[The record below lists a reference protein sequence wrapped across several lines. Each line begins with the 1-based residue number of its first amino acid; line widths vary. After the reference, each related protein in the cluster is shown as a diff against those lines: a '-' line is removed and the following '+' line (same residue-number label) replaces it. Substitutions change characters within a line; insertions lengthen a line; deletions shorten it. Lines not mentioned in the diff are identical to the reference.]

1 MTISVNG
8 IEISATAVAEESERH
23 DYAPDPR
30 KAAIEALVLREVL
43 LQAARS
49 KLGGDALGA
58 LQANNKSAPH
68 DAEDFVEDAL
78 IERLI
83 EQEVAKPQLSDDEC
97 ATYYQNNPAQFRSG
111 EMVEASHI
119 LFEAAAGQV
128 SEELRQKAAAI
139 LQQAVQHPEEFA
151 ELARA
156 HSKCTSASLGGN
168 LGQLTRGET
177 VPEFEQV
184 IFNLGQG
191 KVAPELVET
200 RFGLHIVMVAHR
212 AESQVFPF
220 EMVREELAAHLLEQ
234 KGKRALRLYLK
245 GLFAQADIKGV
256 ELALS

>member
-8 IEISATAVAEESERH
+8 VEISAAAIEDECGRQTHADE
-23 DYAPDPR
+23 PR

-43 LQAARS
+43 LQNARR
-49 KLGGDALGA
+49 KQAGDALSA
-58 LQANNKSAPH
+58 LQATGKNSAH
-68 DAEDFVEDAL
+68 DAEDFIEDAL

-83 EQEVAKPQLSDDEC
+83 EEEVVKPQLSDEEC
-97 ATYYQNNPAQFRSG
+97 EAYYKSNPAQFRSG

-128 SEELRQKAAAI
+128 TDELRQKAAAV
-139 LQQAVQHPEEFA
+139 LQQVVQYPEQFA

-156 HSKCTSASLGGN
+156 HSTCTSASLGGN
-168 LGQLTRGET
+168 LGQLSRGET
-177 VPEFEQV
+177 VAEFEQV
-184 IFNLGQG
+184 VFNLGQG

-234 KGKRALRLYLK
+234 KATRALRQYLR
-245 GLFAQADIKGV
+245 GLIAQAEINGV
-256 ELALS
+256 EIA

>member
-8 IEISATAVAEESERH
+8 IEISDTAVAQESERH
-23 DYAPDPR
+23 GYAPDPR
-30 KAAIEALVLREVL
+30 KAAIEALVFREVL

-58 LQANNKSAPH
+58 LQANNKSAAH
-68 DAEDFVEDAL
+68 DAEDFVEDAM

-128 SEELRQKAAAI
+128 SEELRQKATAV
-139 LQQAVQHPEEFA
+139 LQQVVQHPEEFA
-151 ELARA
+151 ELART
-156 HSKCTSASLGGN
+156 HSTCTSAALGGN

-184 IFNLGQG
+184 VFNLGQG

-212 AESQVFPF
+212 AESQVYPF
-220 EMVREELAAHLLEQ
+220 EMVREELAAHLLDQ
-234 KGKRALRLYLK
+234 KAKRALRHYLK
-245 GLFAQADIKGV
+245 GLLAQADIQGI

>member
-8 IEISATAVAEESERH
+8 IEISAAALAAESERLN
-23 DYAPDPR
+23 YAPDPH
-30 KAAIEALVLREVL
+30 KAAIEALILREVL
-43 LQAARS
+43 LQTARR
-49 KLGGDALGA
+49 KLGGDAHEEL
-58 LQANNKSAPH
+58 LANNKYPVD
-68 DAEDFVEDAL
+68 DAEDFVEDAM

-83 EQEVAKPQLSDDEC
+83 EQEVAKPQLSDEEC

-128 SEELRQKAAAI
+128 TEELRQKAAAV
-139 LQQAVQHPEEFA
+139 LQQAMQHPEQFA

-156 HSKCTSASLGGN
+156 HSTCTSASLGGN

-177 VPEFEQV
+177 VPEFEQIV
-184 IFNLGQG
+184 FNLGQG
-191 KVAPELVET
+191 KIAPELVET

-212 AESQVFPF
+212 AESQVYPF

-234 KGKRALRLYLK
+234 KGQRALRQYLR
-245 GLFAQADIKGV
+245 GLIAQADIKGY
-256 ELALS
+256 AMA